1 MTTNWIASFWRG
13 EAALARVFWE
23 YAIAWGT
30 LLNLLGTGAAL
41 VVFIK
46 GGPDWLGLLL
56 HFAAVPY
63 NVLMVVSIWRAA
75 AREDGTALANF
86 ARPVSLIWFVVMLV
100 I

>member
-1 MTTNWIASFWRG
+1 MSMNRIASLWRG
-13 EAALARVFWE
+13 EEPLARVFWE

-30 LLNLLGTGAAL
+30 LLNLLCTGAAL

-46 GGPDWLGLLL
+46 SGPDWLGLLL
-56 HFAAVPY
+56 HFAAIPY
-63 NVLMVVSIWRAA
+63 NALMIVSIWRAA

-86 ARPVSLIWFVVMLV
+86 VRPASLIWFVVLLV